1 MGTNAH
7 YQGRIED
14 NRFITGQG
22 SYVADLRFADLAHA
36 FIVRSPYA
44 HARIIAIATEDA
56 RTAPGVIAVYTAEDL
71 AADGIGDQPCPVKF
85 PRPDGDEA
93 FPAKRRMLARDT
105 IRHLGEPVAMIIA
118 ENRAAAIAAGERVNI
133 VAEELD
139 VVTDARTAIGP
150 DAPLIWDEVP
160 DNVAFVLTRGDETA
174 VDTALAASTHIAR
187 FEGHVSRVLA
197 HTIETRGVLARVDDD
212 GRLVVHASNQ
222 SPFGLRN
229 GLSAILGVP
238 TEKIRVLAGDVG
250 GSFGMKSGAYPEDVL
265 VSFAARKLG
274 RPVRWVADRSEGF
287 LADEHAR
294 DIHMRVELGLDSE
307 NNFTALKVL
316 YDVNLGAYLTGRSTG
331 MVGNFGGI
339 AGVYRIGAICGTVR
353 GMHTNTQITAPY
365 RGAGRPE
372 ATFAVERVVDVAALE
387 LGVDPFE
394 LRRRNLI
401 PPEAM
406 PHDTGF
412 VFTYDCGEFE
422 ENMLAVAE
430 MADRAGFETRRQ
442 EALDRGKYRGLGIA
456 NPIEVAGGPFVRPG
470 KDYSKLTVTGN
481 GLVTL
486 HTGTMSVGQGMETA
500 FSNLVA
506 ERLGVPVDNV
516 VYAQGDTD
524 ALPGGRGNGGSSS
537 TPVGASSV
545 SLTIDNLIAKAGTV
559 AAEMLQTGP
568 DNVVFSEGE
577 FAVVGGGSVSLA
589 DVAGFASEKH
599 PDGLQAEG
607 EFDPQAVT
615 YPNGCHICEVEIDP
629 VTGEI
634 EIIRYSVCE
643 DIGTILNPTLAEG
656 QMHGGIVQGA
666 GQALH
671 EQAMYDSASGQLQTG
686 SFLDYRMPRAG
697 DFPSFQFRTREVPT
711 KVNPMGAKGIGE
723 AGTVGSMAAAINAVC
738 DALKPLGI
746 RHIEMPASPH
756 RIWTAINEATARSD
770 GGSGQ

>member
-22 SYVADLRFADLAHA
+22 NYVADLRFADLAHA

-44 HARIIAIATEDA
+44 HARIIAIEVEDA
-56 RTAPGVIAVYTAEDL
+56 HKAPGVIAVYTAEDL
-71 AADGIGDQPCPVKF
+71 AAEGINDQPCPVKF
-85 PRPDGDEA
+85 PRPDGGEA
-93 FPAKRRMLARDT
+93 FPAQRRMLARDK

-118 ENRAAAIAAGERVNI
+118 ETRAAAVSAGERINI
-133 VAEELD
+133 VADELD
-139 VVTDARTAIGP
+139 VVTDALAARRSE
-150 DAPLIWDEVP
+150 APLVWEEVP
-160 DNVAFVLTRGDETA
+160 KNVAFVTTRGDEAA
-174 VDTALAASTHIAR
+174 VDAALEASAHIAR
-187 FEGHVSRVLA
+187 FEGHISRVLA
-197 HTIETRGVLARVDDD
+197 HTIEARGVLARVDDD

-229 GLSAILGVP
+229 GLSAILGIP
-238 TEKIRVLAGDVG
+238 AEKIRVLAGDVG

-274 RPVRWVADRSEGF
+274 RPVRWVADRTEGF

-294 DIHMRVELGLDSE
+294 DIHMRVELGLDRD
-307 NNFTALKVL
+307 NNFTALKVH
-316 YDVNLGAYLTGRSTG
+316 YDANLGAYLTGRSTG
-331 MVGNFGGI
+331 MIGNFGGI

-353 GMHTNTQITAPY
+353 GIHTNTQITAPY

-372 ATFAVERVVDVAALE
+372 ATFAVERVVDMAASE
-387 LGVDPFE
+387 LGIDPFE
-394 LRRRNLI
+394 LRRRNLV

-442 EALDRGKYRGLGIA
+442 EALEHGKYRGLGIA
-456 NPIEVAGGPFVRPG
+456 NPIEVAGGPFAKPG
-470 KDYSKLTVTGN
+470 KDYSKLTVTSD
-481 GLVTL
+481 GLVSL

-506 ERLGVPVDNV
+506 ERLGIPPERVI
-516 VYAQGDTD
+516 YIQGDTD
-524 ALPGGRGNGGSSS
+524 TLPGGRGNGGSSS

-545 SLTIDNLIAKAGTV
+545 SLTIDNLITMAGSV

-568 DNVVFSEGE
+568 NNVVFAEGV
-577 FAVVGGGSVSLA
+577 FAVRGGGGSVSLA

-599 PDGLQAEG
+599 PAGLQAEG

-629 VTGEI
+629 ETGEI
-634 EIIRYSVCE
+634 EIINYSVCE

-671 EQAMYDSASGQLQTG
+671 EQAVYDNASGQLQTG

-711 KVNPMGAKGIGE
+711 KVNPIGAKGIGE

-738 DALKPLGI
+738 DALKPFGI
-746 RHIEMPASPH
+746 RHIEMPASPY
-756 RIWTAINEATARSD
+756 RIWSAINEAIASTD
-770 GGSGQ
+770 G